1 MGPGKG
7 VELLGPG
14 SEADSEVGLAPGLGV
29 DSLALGLGAGDGVVL
44 MIVLTRLHTRSMWMS
59 MSVCI
64 RARGPVLF
72 LGLCPGGDTHYR
84 WGICYALHNWGIGSM
99 SSCDC
104 RSWFVVRD
112 RVGDGFVYARGF
124 ACVCGCVSGFV
135 IYRVYACGF
144 FYAGCGVPFY
154 LVCAFCIGDS
164 RSRRSCH
171 RS

>member
-7 VELLGPG
+7 VELLDPG

-44 MIVLTRLHTRSMWMS
+44 FVLARLHTRSMWMS
-59 MSVCI
+59 MSVCT

-99 SSCDC
+99 SS
-104 RSWFVVRD
+104 
-112 RVGDGFVYARGF
+112 
-124 ACVCGCVSGFV
+124 
-135 IYRVYACGF
+135 
-144 FYAGCGVPFY
+144 
-154 LVCAFCIGDS
+154 
-164 RSRRSCH
+164 
-171 RS
+171 